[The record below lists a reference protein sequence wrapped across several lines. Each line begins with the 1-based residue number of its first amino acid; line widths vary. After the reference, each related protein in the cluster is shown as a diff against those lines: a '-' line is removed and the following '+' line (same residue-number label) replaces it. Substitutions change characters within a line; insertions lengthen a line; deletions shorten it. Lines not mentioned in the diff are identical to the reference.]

1 MLPIVFEI
9 VLYNVLSKFCHT
21 DMYGNELHDTQ
32 YDLQS
37 FFYNFGNFQISR
49 NMIAPHCDFSKMF
62 CDSEAIVFSGDKGI
76 SCCLMPKNFWSAD
89 PSLITHSGPAF
100 GTVWYLLYNIFTE
113 ISNKGSLWLLPPTT
127 TGPVMTRIRR
137 WSWWRRGGGEVVGS
151 GDQVGEWRG
160 GKLVA
165 DTNKWWN
172 VSLNPSISTL
182 PERVVLTGSSYYHSC
197 PVGQVIHRDYPGRL
211 LCDHTKDSGM
221 RSLL

>member
-37 FFYNFGNFQISR
+37 FFIILEIFRSRETWLHHIVISQKCFVTQR
-49 NMIAPHCDFSKMF
+49 QSFFLEIKVSRVVLCQKTFDQPIHCWLLILVRLLAPSDT
-62 CDSEAIVFSGDKGI
+62 
-76 SCCLMPKNFWSAD
+76 SCT
-89 PSLITHSGPAF
+89 I
-100 GTVWYLLYNIFTE
+100 YLQK

-127 TGPVMTRIRR
+127 TRPVMTRIRR

-165 DTNKWWN
+165 DTN
-172 VSLNPSISTL
+172 L
-182 PERVVLTGSSYYHSC
+182 
-197 PVGQVIHRDYPGRL
+197 
-211 LCDHTKDSGM
+211 
-221 RSLL
+221 